1 MACFALSETTV
12 LKVIDNVNVN
22 EMSDVM
28 GENGYMKCVFFFIH
42 LWPLTIQ
49 DDPRSWLFFVNVQT
63 VTLKRIQC
71 TWNYSFKSMGNLYSL
86 ELLCWYTRMTMSFPL
101 PGMRWKW
108 FSYHCVIGNDRL
120 DKLCGGYGKSNEF
133 CWREA
138 ALLSTDQLMG
148 QKTGIKQESKAKW
161 RWWLCFSACR

>member
-1 MACFALSETTV
+1 MSWVRMGAW
-12 LKVIDNVNVN
+12 NV
-22 EMSDVM
+22 
-28 GENGYMKCVFFFIH
+28 FLLIH

-49 DDPRSWLFFVNVQT
+49 NDPRSWLFFVNVQT
-63 VTLKRIQC
+63 VTLKTIQC
-71 TWNYSFKSMGNLYSL
+71 TWNYSFKAMGNLCSL
-86 ELLCWYTRMTMSFPL
+86 ELLCWYTYTLFHSVVLDRNDNVCIPFPL
-101 PGMRWKW
+101 PGMRSKW